1 MDIALQNLE
10 NSLGDAVGVIDRLVA
25 ENAQLRASLKQ
36 ADLRMQEASTRL
48 RTLAEQL
55 PAEISV

>member
-10 NSLGDAVGVIDRLVA
+10 NSLGDAVSVIDRLVS
-25 ENAQLRASLKQ
+25 ENAQLRASLKH
-36 ADLRMQEASTRL
+36 ADLRMQEASARL

-55 PAEISV
+55 PIEITA

>member
-10 NSLGDAVGVIDRLVA
+10 QSLGDAVSLIDRLA
-25 ENAQLRASLKQ
+25 TENAQLRVSLKH
-36 ADLRMQEASTRL
+36 ADARMQEASTRL

-55 PAEISV
+55 PAEIVV